1 MYEIQK
7 KGNVTKEVLHF
18 ELLHSLLMFTKE
30 LAHFTEGKFL
40 MFAHSLLL
48 RILSVAIVYLEDELA
63 HFELQQSLSSF
74 CFCTD
79 FAMQGKYF
87 WSFVLFRSRFQDYTH
102 ICVGTFDEDN
112 S

>member
-48 RILSVAIVYLEDELA
+48 HS
-63 HFELQQSLSSF
+63 
-74 CFCTD
+74 
-79 FAMQGKYF
+79 
-87 WSFVLFRSRFQDYTH
+87 
-102 ICVGTFDEDN
+102 
-112 S
+112 